1 MKQRSVEWETIFGQ
15 TKSNLNFR
23 RFKLH
28 GNEKVSAEWGL
39 LMIGQNKK
47 KLKRQGKINPT
58 KPFFSV
64 QKKTVLK
71 FVCRTFKTTPFLP
84 GTRLE
89 LARRLTSEG
98 F

>member
-1 MKQRSVEWETIFGQ
+1 MGT
-15 TKSNLNFR
+15 SNNWSEH
-23 RFKLH
+23 KKT
-28 GNEKVSAEWGL
+28 EKT
-39 LMIGQNKK
+39 
-47 KLKRQGKINPT
+47 GKIKKST
-58 KPFFSV
+58 TSFFSV

-71 FVCRTFKTTPFLP
+71 FVCRTFKTAPFLP